1 MSGHNLVAIFR
12 ATRQQDPNIM
22 AMPQS
27 PTAVFPGETVV
38 QSNNNYSKIYYRDK
52 FNLSSEVKVAQVLP

>member
-27 PTAVFPGETVV
+27 PTAVFPGETVL
-38 QSNNNYSKIYYRDK
+38 YSQIIIVVK
-52 FNLSSEVKVAQVLP
+52 FIIQTNLIFPPR

>member
-38 QSNNNYSKIYYRDK
+38 
-52 FNLSSEVKVAQVLP
+52 